1 MQETAEAVRRLLCT
15 TCTSLKRGVNE
26 TIRHILQLGPWT
38 RENLDTERVA
48 FTMCTLWEEII
59 ERDIIAKL
67 NENF

>member
-1 MQETAEAVRRLLCT
+1 MC
-15 TCTSLKRGVNE
+15 
-26 TIRHILQLGPWT
+26 
-38 RENLDTERVA
+38 ENLDTERIA